1 MATKQELEEQ
11 VVKLQAELVAAQTS
25 SGADSAQSAKILE
38 LEEKLKTADEHC
50 SLLEKDLEKARADVT
65 ERDNALEAFDEE
77 HKTVLAELKVAQVAV
92 LSQETEI
99 KLLTEKKAA
108 DTVAAT
114 VVAKGRMS
122 DIVDQW
128 RKKEID
134 DDAEV
139 LVFKPN

>member
-1 MATKQELEEQ
+1 MASKQELEEQ
-11 VVKLQAELVAAQTS
+11 VLKLQSELATERAS
-25 SGADSAQSAKILE
+25 SGADSAQSARVLD
-38 LEEKLKTADEHC
+38 LEEKLKAADEHC
-50 SLLEKDLEKARADVT
+50 V
-65 ERDNALEAFDEE
+65 ALENDL
-77 HKTVLAELKVAQVAV
+77 KTVAEELKVAQDAV

-99 KLLTEKKAA
+99 KLLTEKKA
-108 DTVAAT
+108 DTVTAT
-114 VVAKGRMS
+114 VIAKGRMS